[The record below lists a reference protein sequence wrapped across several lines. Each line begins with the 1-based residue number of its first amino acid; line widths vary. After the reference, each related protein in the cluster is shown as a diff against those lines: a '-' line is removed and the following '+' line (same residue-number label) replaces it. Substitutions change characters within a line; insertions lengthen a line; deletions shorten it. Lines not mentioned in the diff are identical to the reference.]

1 MHRAVSLIVS
11 LTALLSIAAC
21 QSTNNPYSADSKPLP
36 PAPAQAA
43 GQIDMSA
50 YPAPTRDYGRYRSWS
65 WANKQLPAGSAWAS
79 SEMISS
85 AVSNSLDRAGLRPV
99 QSGKAADL
107 WVTASVRLET
117 RQRQSYDQGGV
128 YYGAGSGYYDR
139 YDRYGAY
146 GSVPIVRTYQEEVAV
161 VRVDLYDSRDGQP
174 IWSGNAE
181 ALSGSDE
188 SERNKALR
196 EALNTALAS
205 YPPS

>member
-1 MHRAVSLIVS
+1 MHRAVSLIFS
-11 LTALLSIAAC
+11 LTALLGLAAC
-21 QSTNNPYSADSKPLP
+21 QSSNPYSSSSKPLP
-36 PAPAQAA
+36 PAPAHAA
-43 GQIDMSA
+43 GQIDLSA

-65 WANKQLPAGSAWAS
+65 WVNKQLPAGSAWAS
-79 SEMISS
+79 SAMISS

-99 QSGKAADL
+99 QSGKTADL
-107 WVTASVRLET
+107 WVSASVRLET
-117 RQRQSYDQGGV
+117 RLRQSYDRGGV

-161 VRVDLYDSRDGQP
+161 VRVDFYDSRDGQP
-174 IWSGNAE
+174 IWSGSAE

-196 EALNTALAS
+196 EALHNALS
-205 YPPS
+205 NYPPD